1 MNVFNDV
8 KSLWRI
14 LLSIA
19 VILMGL
25 FLASIL
31 WQLLLHFSY
40 VLLLVLS
47 AWIIAY
53 ILGPIAGWL
62 QKLRIPKNFSVAIV
76 YLLAAVLLGGMVLL
90 IAPII
95 SDEVKQLALRVANF
109 ASQNNLQSFNN
120 NVMNQLQ
127 KLGISHADAEKTVS
141 QVTQNIQNYLQ
152 NIVNSLAFNITSF
165 VSSIMSVLLNIL
177 ITLILSFYIMINGRD
192 LFNSVLS
199 YVPQNWHETANL
211 LEIHF
216 ERIFGGFVRAQLII
230 GLMYAFATWLAL
242 AMLGSPSGLLFSF
255 IAGVLMV
262 IPFIGPFIAVVPPII
277 IVFIDAPSSVLLIRL
292 IILIVF
298 LIIAQ
303 QIILQI
309 LAPRIMGQSIGLHP
323 FWVFIALLVGARE
336 AGIWGAFFAAPVA
349 ALLVYFVKD
358 FYAVY
363 KQRSAAAANA
373 LKPPAYSFTE
383 PETPL
388 QQDPPANNHTA
399 AENPQ
404 TLLNS

>member
-1 MNVFNDV
+1 MNIFNDV

-25 FLASIL
+25 FLANIL

-47 AWIIAY
+47 AWIISY

-62 QKLRIPKNFSVAIV
+62 QKLKIPKNISVAIV
-76 YLLAAVLLGGMVLL
+76 YLLAAVFLAGMVLL

-109 ASQNNLQSFNN
+109 ASQNNLQTFNN
-120 NVMNQLQ
+120 NIMSQLQ
-127 KLGISHADAEKTVS
+127 KFGISHADAEKTVS

-177 ITLILSFYIMINGRD
+177 ITLILSFYIMINGQD
-192 LFNSVLS
+192 LFHSVLS
-199 YVPQNWHETANL
+199 YVPQNWHETVNL
-211 LEIHF
+211 LENHF

-242 AMLGSPSGLLFSF
+242 AMLGSPSGLLFSVL
-255 IAGVLMV
+255 AGVLMV

-277 IVFIDAPSSVLLIRL
+277 IVFIDAPSSVLIIRL
-292 IILIVF
+292 VILIVF
-298 LIIAQ
+298 LVIAQ
-303 QIILQI
+303 QVILQI
-309 LAPRIMGQSIGLHP
+309 FAPRIMGQSIGLHP

-349 ALLVYFVKD
+349 ALVVYFIKD

-363 KQRSAAAANA
+363 KQHNTSAGNA
-373 LKPPAYSFTE
+373 LQSPAKSFPE
-383 PETPL
+383 PEVSI
-388 QQDPPANNHTA
+388 QQDASANNHTDT
-399 AENPQ
+399 ENPQ